1 LWDWNTNTEIR
12 AFMGHNDWVMAAAFA
27 PDGTTAASACG
38 SGDPLIRLWNVRTG
52 KELRSFEAQE
62 RADNSAILSI
72 AYSPDG
78 RMLASAGFG
87 ETIHLWEVATGKE
100 RCRFHG
106 QDYRISRLAFSPG
119 GRVLASVGDDGTV
132 VFWDVTGRQLDPRPR
147 HPLLTHQE
155 WESCWNDLAKPDG
168 QRAYRALQALV
179 ADSEQTIAK
188 FGQRIRPVNE
198 ADANQTARLIRE
210 LDSDDF
216 ALRIKADAELAILG
230 ESARLALEQAL
241 QRKPS
246 LDVSRRIC
254 ALLDQLEPEHSP
266 DQLRLLRA
274 VEAVEQMRIPK
285 SRELLASWSL
295 GIPTARLTRE
305 AKASLRRLDP
315 RKPFGR

>member
-1 LWDWNTNTEIR
+1 
-12 AFMGHNDWVMAAAFA
+12 M
-27 PDGTTAASACG
+27 
-38 SGDPLIRLWNVRTG
+38 
-52 KELRSFEAQE
+52 
-62 RADNSAILSI
+62 
-72 AYSPDG
+72 
-78 RMLASAGFG
+78 
-87 ETIHLWEVATGKE
+87 
-100 RCRFHG
+100 
-106 QDYRISRLAFSPG
+106 
-119 GRVLASVGDDGTV
+119 
-132 VFWDVTGRQLDPRPR
+132 TGRQLYSQPR
-147 HPLLTHQE
+147 HRLLTHQE
-155 WESCWNDLAKPDG
+155 WENCWNDLAKPDG
-168 QRAYRALQALV
+168 QQAYRALQALV
-179 ADSEQTIAK
+179 ADSEQTIAM

-246 LDVSRRIC
+246 LEVSRRIG

-274 VEAVEQMRIPK
+274 VEAVEQLQIPK
-285 SRELLASWSL
+285 SRELLASWSI